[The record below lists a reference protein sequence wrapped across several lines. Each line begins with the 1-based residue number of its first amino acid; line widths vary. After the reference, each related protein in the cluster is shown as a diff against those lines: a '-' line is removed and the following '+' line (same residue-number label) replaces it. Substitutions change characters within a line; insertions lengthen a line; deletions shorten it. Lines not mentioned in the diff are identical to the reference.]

1 MADLLIRTNMK
12 YNITNYYL
20 LSSCKG
26 EGWRKRPQA
35 SRMEARPT
43 RRLLTRKET
52 GVKVL
57 NL

>member
-1 MADLLIRTNMK
+1 MANLLIKTNMK
-12 YNITNYYL
+12 YIMNEL

-26 EGWRKRPQA
+26 ERPQA